1 MGKNDESGD
10 LMHDNA
16 SSSREILS
24 LPVDAIAPN
33 PMQPRRVFARAPL
46 AELAASIREN
56 GILQPLTVRQ
66 TDGGWEL
73 VAGERRLR
81 AAKLAGLA
89 AVPCIPVETSREE
102 SAVLALLE
110 NLQRQDLH
118 FLEEAEALAALV
130 ETCGLTREEAAARL
144 GLSLS
149 AVANKLRLRRL
160 SGACVRL
167 ILEHGLTERHARA
180 LLRLE
185 DEQERLAALRHIV
198 AADLNVAQTERYI
211 EHRLQTLQTAPHRRT
226 YIIKDVR
233 LFLNSVDRGLQL
245 IRSAGVDATSR
256 REETEDAILLTLRIP
271 KNPRRTTEL

>member
-1 MGKNDESGD
+1 
-10 LMHDNA
+10 MHEHD
-16 SSSREILS
+16 STRQEILF
-24 LPVDAIAPN
+24 LPTEAISPN
-33 PMQPRRVFARAPL
+33 PMQPRRVFAREPL
-46 AELAASIREN
+46 EELAASIRQH

-66 TDGGWEL
+66 TDTGWEL

-81 AAKLAGLA
+81 AAKLAGLT
-89 AVPCIPVETSREE
+89 AVPCIPIHTTRED

-130 ETCGLTREEAAARL
+130 ETCGLTQEEAAARL
-144 GLSLS
+144 GRSPS

-160 SGACVRL
+160 SSPCIRL

-185 DEQERLAALRHIV
+185 DESERLAALRHIV
-198 AADLNVAQTERYI
+198 AGGWNVARTEQYI
-211 EHRLQTLQTAPHRRT
+211 DSRLRTLQTTSPAGRRT

-233 LFLNSVDRGLQL
+233 LFLNSVDRGLKL
-245 IRSAGVDATSR
+245 IRSAGVDASSR

-271 KNPRRTTEL
+271 KNPRRGTEL